1 MPPWRD
7 VLEALRRMEA
17 CGDVRGGRFVAGF
30 AGEQFARPDA
40 VELLR
45 IVRREGRS
53 GPAVRVA
60 AADPLNLAGIVTPGA
75 RINALSGDTV
85 ELPAAGGGGD
95 AGACAGRRG
104 RGRRVMTGR
113 PPGEE

>member
-1 MPPWRD
+1 MPPWRE

-30 AGEQFARPDA
+30 VGEQYARPDA

-85 ELPAAGGGGD
+85 ELL
-95 AGACAGRRG
+95 
-104 RGRRVMTGR
+104 
-113 PPGEE
+113 PPGTASEQAAAAEVAAAASG